1 MGETGQKGEDFAA
14 GALEEAGMEILCRN
28 YKKRWGEIDIIAK
41 DGEYLAFVEV
51 KTRRAGSLV
60 SPLSA
65 VTLQKQG
72 RVIATAAAFLQ
83 EHPLDLQPRF
93 DVFEVVSQGGKT
105 FSVESFQYIKG
116 AFCANEH
123 NRIY

>member
-1 MGETGQKGEDFAA
+1 MDGTGQKGEDFAA
-14 GALEEAGMEILCRN
+14 GALADAGMEILCRN

-65 VTLQKQG
+65 VTLQKQR
-72 RVIATAAAFLQ
+72 RVNCYGI
-83 EHPLDLQPRF
+83 RF
-93 DVFEVVSQGGKT
+93 FAGPSLRSSAQV
-105 FSVESFQYIKG
+105 
-116 AFCANEH
+116 
-123 NRIY
+123 

>member
-51 KTRRAGSLV
+51 KTRRAGSL
-60 SPLSA
+60 A

-93 DVFEVVSQGGKT
+93 DVFEVVTQGGKT

-116 AFCANEH
+116 AFCANEY